1 MSYDKIL
8 ALSNVI
14 LKDVK
19 TNVTSDEYLK
29 IMASLF
35 SDRESYVKNIISA
48 QIPALTYSEGKNIN
62 GVYYYTTDL
71 TKAKKDFIDY
81 IFNK

>member
-1 MSYDKIL
+1 
-8 ALSNVI
+8 
-14 LKDVK
+14 
-19 TNVTSDEYLK
+19 
-29 IMASLF
+29 MASLF